1 MIAIREIKSIENN
14 KISIDIPLDF
24 PSKDV
29 EVIVLPIINKSND
42 NKNTKKLP
50 DLIDID
56 KSNYASE
63 VVLRDRR

>member
-29 EVIVLPIINKSND
+29 EVIVLPIIKKSN
-42 NKNTKKLP
+42 NNTKKLP

-63 VVLRDRR
+63 IVLQDRR

>member
-29 EVIVLPIINKSND
+29 EVIVLPIIKNSN
-42 NKNTKKLP
+42 NNTKKLP

-63 VVLRDRR
+63 IVLRDRR